1 MIGCDILLGISMD
14 NKCGKLSGW
23 LLDEYFQ
30 HLHFEVHPSGSY
42 VICTHTYWSYYF
54 GYFLFLLSAACMC
67 NVMAG
72 KV

>member
-1 MIGCDILLGISMD
+1 MD
-14 NKCGKLSGW
+14 NKRGKLSGW

-54 GYFLFLLSAACMC
+54 GYFSFSSISSMHVLC
-67 NVMAG
+67 NG
-72 KV
+72 R